1 MLRNPSDVGYRKDI
15 YKSIRTLFLF
25 FDPKQMRVLEL
36 ERLSGWA
43 GVLFQHPFLSMLV
56 SHGMSRQDSCPPSF
70 RIVTKWILSTFNK
83 TSQEKEL
90 FLNYVKRM
98 EEIGGRSDIGL
109 SVSLPSCCSS
119 ED

>member
-1 MLRNPSDVGYRKDI
+1 
-15 YKSIRTLFLF
+15 
-25 FDPKQMRVLEL
+25 MRVLEL
-36 ERLSGWA
+36 GRLSGWA

-70 RIVTKWILSTFNK
+70 RIATKWILSTTNK
-83 TSQEKEL
+83 SSQEKEL

-98 EEIGGRSDIGL
+98 EKEYKREMVGERGICDIGL
-109 SVSLPSCCSS
+109 SISLPSCCSS